1 MERGGR
7 IAIVASLLLCAAGC
21 GYAGS
26 AVPFDAAELD
36 HTPGWIAVRDVP
48 VVRQAAMEDCGAAA
62 LAMIFRYWQVPVTG
76 DDIAASGLIVAG
88 RGASARDLRDLAR
101 KNGLHSF
108 LFHGQWEDLQNEI
121 AAGRP
126 VIVGLVKRTSSGIVT
141 HYEVAVAV
149 HPERK
154 LVVTHDPAQ
163 GPQKNSFGGFRQ
175 EWDPAGYLT
184 LVFSRAEFPA
194 PHSGDPR

>member
-7 IAIVASLLLCAAGC
+7 TPIAAALMLCAAGC

-26 AVPFDAAELD
+26 SVPFEEAELD
-36 HTPGWIAVRDVP
+36 RTPGWVAVRGVP
-48 VVRQAAMEDCGAAA
+48 VVRQAAAEDCGAAA
-62 LAMIFRYWQVPVTG
+62 LGMVSRYWGVPLG
-76 DDIAASGLIVAG
+76 SDDIAASGLIVAG
-88 RGASARDLRDLAR
+88 RGSSARDLRDLAR

-108 LFHGQWEDLQNEI
+108 LFHGQWEDLENEI

-126 VIVGLVKRTSSGIVT
+126 VIVGLVKFTGSGAAT
-141 HYEVAVAV
+141 HYEVVVAV

-154 LVVTHDPAQ
+154 LVVTHNPAQ
-163 GPQKNSFGGFRQ
+163 GPRQNSFGGFRQ

-184 LVFSRAEFPA
+184 LVFSRAEFPI
-194 PHSGDPR
+194 PPSGDSR